1 MVAVATGTG
10 RGLLVLSDKGWRQA
24 RVDWRL
30 FNYREQS
37 TNIYLDT
44 FIAVTSVM
52 VLSRSSLA
60 NIFSLVAVYEIWFH
74 KQSCNMVLHIT
85 PHIFASVAA

>member
-24 RVDWRL
+24 SVDWRL

-60 NIFSLVAVYEIWFH
+60 NIFSLVAVYEMI
-74 KQSCNMVLHIT
+74 S
-85 PHIFASVAA
+85 